1 MPKQLSKQEKDAIR
15 GMLADKQSAKTIAEQ
30 FEVSQ
35 EEVEALKKPKAVRRP
50 SNCTCALC
58 RALCSFALT
67 ECEICQAL
75 SAFMFFSNDHRDAVA
90 AERRRA
96 SPPLKWRTCALPTRD
111 RGRSMSGWCSAWWPA
126 WSAPW
131 WA

>member
-50 SNCTCALC
+50 STAP
-58 RALCSFALT
+58 APY
-67 ECEICQAL
+67 
-75 SAFMFFSNDHRDAVA
+75 A
-90 AERRRA
+90 A
-96 SPPLKWRTCALPTRD
+96 P
-111 RGRSMSGWCSAWWPA
+111 
-126 WSAPW
+126 SAPLP
-131 WA
+131 